1 MPAHETTVREI
12 IMQLK
17 APLASI
23 SLVGALGWLTVISAP
38 AQIPAAL
45 SGQVS
50 SVEEGA
56 MEGVLVSARKDGAT
70 VTTTVVTG
78 DKGQY
83 TFPAD
88 RLEPGHYAITIRAIG
103 YDLNGPA
110 AVDVPGG
117 GSKADI
123 KLVKTRNLANQ
134 LTNAEWLISAPGS
147 DAIKTNLAQCVNCH
161 SLQRIFASTHD
172 PVEFLQVFKRMS
184 TYAPGTTPLHA
195 QLLLPGPRGER
206 QRMAESQT
214 NTVASWLASV
224 NMSNSDA
231 RTYELKTLPRPTGRA
246 TKVIITEY
254 DLPRKLAQ
262 PHDVTVDQDGLVW
275 YSDFSNQFAGVL
287 DPKTGKAIDIPIPE
301 MKPDEPKG
309 SLQIELEAGQKYLW
323 VAMMYQAGLARIDR
337 KTREV
342 AMFPFPKEWQSSN
355 AQASM
360 VAPQHSDVDGKVWT
374 NNQEAHDMYRLD
386 VKTGEYE
393 NLGPSRDPGGRQ
405 IPAYGIPTDQQNNV
419 YQLEF
424 GGTSIG
430 FRDARTG
437 MTTIYRTPTSGS
449 RPRRGRVDGQ
459 NRLWFAESG
468 GNAIGLFDPKTAAIR
483 EYPLP
488 ARFYNPYDVV
498 PNREI
503 TQVWTGS
510 MMNDRV
516 ARLDTSTGEFTEY
529 LLPRPTNI
537 RHVALQETGLRPA
550 LWVGSNHGA
559 SIVRVEPLD

>member
-1 MPAHETTVREI
+1 
-12 IMQLK
+12 MQWK
-17 APLASI
+17 TPLASI
-23 SLVGALGWLTVISAP
+23 SLAAALACSTLVPAP
-38 AQIPAAL
+38 AQVRASL
-45 SGQVS
+45 NGQVS
-50 SVEEGA
+50 SAEEGA
-56 MEGVLVSARKDGAT
+56 MEGVLVSAKQDGST
-70 VTTTVVTG
+70 ITTTVVTD

-83 TFPAD
+83 SFPAD
-88 RLEPGHYAITIRAIG
+88 RLEPGHYAITIRAVG
-103 YDLNGPA
+103 YDLGGPA
-110 AVDVPGG
+110 AVDVA
-117 GSKADI
+117 GSEAKTDI

-147 DAIKTNLAQCVNCH
+147 DAIKSNLAQCVNCH
-161 SLQRIFASTHD
+161 SLQRIFSSTHD
-172 PVEFLQVFKRMS
+172 PAEFLQVFKRMS
-184 TYAPGTTPLHA
+184 IYAPGTTPLHA

-206 QRMAESQT
+206 QRMAEAQT
-214 NTVASWLASV
+214 NTVATWLAGV
-224 NMSNSDA
+224 NLSNSDA
-231 RTYELKTLPRPTGRA
+231 RSYELKTLPRPTGRA

-254 DLPRKLAQ
+254 DLPRKIAQ
-262 PHDVTVDQDGLVW
+262 PHDVTVDQDGMVW

-301 MKPDEPKG
+301 MKPEEPKG

-337 KTREV
+337 KTHEV
-342 AMFPFPKEWQSSN
+342 AMFPFPKELQSSN
-355 AQASM
+355 SQASM

-386 VKTGEYE
+386 TRTGAYE
-393 NLGPSRDPGGRQ
+393 NLGPSKDPGGRQ
-405 IPAYGIPTDQQNNV
+405 IPAYGIPTDLQNNV

-430 FRDARTG
+430 FRDAKTG
-437 MTTIYRTPTSGS
+437 ITTIYRTPTSGS

-468 GNAIGLFDPKTAAIR
+468 GNAIGLFDPKTASIR

-498 PNREI
+498 PNKEI
-503 TQVWTGS
+503 TEVWTGS

-516 ARLDTSTGEFTEY
+516 ARLDVRTGGFTEY

-537 RHVALQETGLRPA
+537 RKVALQEIGLRPV
-550 LWVGSNHGA
+550 L
-559 SIVRVEPLD
+559 

>member
-1 MPAHETTVREI
+1 MKPSVRES

-17 APLASI
+17 TSLASI
-23 SLVGALGWLTVISAP
+23 SLAAALGGLTLVPAP
-38 AQIPAAL
+38 AQVTAAL
-45 SGQVS
+45 SGQVAS
-50 SVEEGA
+50 AEEGA
-56 MEGVLVSARKDGAT
+56 MEGVLVSAKKDGST
-70 VTTTVVTG
+70 ITTTVVTD

-83 TFPAD
+83 SFPAD
-88 RLEPGHYAITIRAIG
+88 RLEPGRYVIAIRAVG
-103 YDLNGPA
+103 YDLDGPA
-110 AVDVPGG
+110 AIDVAGG

-123 KLVKTRNLANQ
+123 KLVKTRNLASQ

-147 DAIKTNLAQCVNCH
+147 DAIKSNLAQCVNCH
-161 SLQRIFASTHD
+161 SLQRIFSSTHD
-172 PVEFLQVFKRMS
+172 PAEFLQVFKRMS
-184 TYAPGTTPLHA
+184 IYAPGSTPLHA

-214 NTVASWLASV
+214 NAVAAWLASV
-224 NMSNSDA
+224 NLSNSDGRA
-231 RTYELKTLPRPTGRA
+231 YELKTLPRPTGRA

-262 PHDVTVDQDGLVW
+262 PHDVTVDQEGMVW

-301 MKPDEPKG
+301 MKPEEPKG

-337 KTREV
+337 TTREV

-360 VAPQHSDVDGKVWT
+360 VAPQHSDIDGKVWT

-386 VKTGEYE
+386 VKTGKYE

-405 IPAYGIPTDQQNNV
+405 IAAYGIPTDQQNNV

-430 FRDARTG
+430 LRDAKSA

-498 PNREI
+498 PNKEI
-503 TQVWTGS
+503 TEVWTGS

-516 ARLDTSTGEFTEY
+516 ARLDVRTGGFTEY

-537 RHVALQETGLRPA
+537 RHVAVQETGPRPA

>member
-1 MPAHETTVREI
+1 
-12 IMQLK
+12 
-17 APLASI
+17 
-23 SLVGALGWLTVISAP
+23 
-38 AQIPAAL
+38 
-45 SGQVS
+45 
-50 SVEEGA
+50 
-56 MEGVLVSARKDGAT
+56 
-70 VTTTVVTG
+70 
-78 DKGQY
+78 
-83 TFPAD
+83 
-88 RLEPGHYAITIRAIG
+88 
-103 YDLNGPA
+103 
-110 AVDVPGG
+110 
-117 GSKADI
+117 
-123 KLVKTRNLANQ
+123 
-134 LTNAEWLISAPGS
+134 
-147 DAIKTNLAQCVNCH
+147 
-161 SLQRIFASTHD
+161 
-172 PVEFLQVFKRMS
+172 
-184 TYAPGTTPLHA
+184 
-195 QLLLPGPRGER
+195 
-206 QRMAESQT
+206 
-214 NTVASWLASV
+214 
-224 NMSNSDA
+224 
-231 RTYELKTLPRPTGRA
+231 
-246 TKVIITEY
+246 
-254 DLPRKLAQ
+254 
-262 PHDVTVDQDGLVW
+262 
-275 YSDFSNQFAGVL
+275 
-287 DPKTGKAIDIPIPE
+287 
-301 MKPDEPKG
+301 MKPEEPKG

-337 KTREV
+337 QTREV
-342 AMFPFPKEWQSSN
+342 AMFPFPKELQSSN

-386 VKTGEYE
+386 VKTGAYE
-393 NLGPSRDPGGRQ
+393 NLGPSKDPGGRQ

-468 GNAIGLFDPKTAAIR
+468 GNAIGLFNPKTAAIR

-488 ARFYNPYDVV
+488 AKFYNPYDVV

-503 TQVWTGS
+503 TEVWTGS

-516 ARLDTSTGEFTEY
+516 ARLDTRTGQFTEY

-537 RHVALQETGLRPA
+537 RHVALQEIGSRPA